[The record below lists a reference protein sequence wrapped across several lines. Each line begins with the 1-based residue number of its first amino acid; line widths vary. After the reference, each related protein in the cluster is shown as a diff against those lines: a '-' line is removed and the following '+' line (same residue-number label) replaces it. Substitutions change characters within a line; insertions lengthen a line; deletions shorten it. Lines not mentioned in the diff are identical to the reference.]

1 MDFLLRLRPKR
12 DDVST
17 YLALRRGLKFLLR
30 SCGLRAVSVE
40 EIPSTGGLRAGAPTP
55 ASQRVKDT
63 NSNGH

>member
-40 EIPSTGGLRAGAPTP
+40 EIPPKGGLRAGALSP
-55 ASQRVKDT
+55 ASQCVKESSDV
-63 NSNGH
+63 